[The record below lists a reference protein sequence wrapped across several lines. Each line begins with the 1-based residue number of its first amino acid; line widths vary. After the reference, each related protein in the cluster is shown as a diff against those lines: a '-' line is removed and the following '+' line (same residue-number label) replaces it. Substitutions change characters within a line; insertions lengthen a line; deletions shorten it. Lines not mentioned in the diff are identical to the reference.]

1 VMVSSPFEM
10 LANVPLL
17 CPTQK
22 IHSYP
27 HLVNF

>member
-1 VMVSSPFEM
+1 VSLVSSPFEM
-10 LANVPLL
+10 SDVPL